1 MPTTA
6 VPATAVRLD
15 APLKARITAA
25 QAELAREMP
34 GLTPTF
40 SDTVRVLINEALAAR
55 AAASPTAASPT
66 AAPVGARDARDARA
80 AAVTAAVRIYN
91 AAVAAHD
98 AAGLADF
105 DPARAAALRAFLVA
119 HGDAA
124 SNYPGADGGAVAPLS
139 ASAAG
144 RIAAAS
150 RAGRVAH
157 NAAAR
162 VPASR
167 GAGGITLHRATNG
180 ASVATVVANDP
191 K

>member
-55 AAASPTAASPT
+55 AAASPTAA
-66 AAPVGARDARDARA
+66 PVGARDARDARA

-98 AAGLADF
+98 AAGLADD
-105 DPARAAALRAFLVA
+105 DPTRAAALRNFLVA

>member
-66 AAPVGARDARDARA
+66 AAPVGARDARA

-98 AAGLADF
+98 AAGLADD
-105 DPARAAALRAFLVA
+105 DPTRAAALRNFLVA

>member
-6 VPATAVRLD
+6 VPVTAVRLD

-55 AAASPTAASPT
+55 AIASPTAASPT
-66 AAPVGARDARDARA
+66 AADPAAAAAHRAELAHNAAARA
-80 AAVTAAVRIYN
+80 AR
-91 AAVAAHD
+91 
-98 AAGLADF
+98 
-105 DPARAAALRAFLVA
+105 
-119 HGDAA
+119 
-124 SNYPGADGGAVAPLS
+124 
-139 ASAAG
+139 
-144 RIAAAS
+144 
-150 RAGRVAH
+150 
-157 NAAAR
+157 AAR

-180 ASVATVVANDP
+180 ASIATVVANDP

>member
-1 MPTTA
+1 
-6 VPATAVRLD
+6 
-15 APLKARITAA
+15 
-25 QAELAREMP
+25 MP

-66 AAPVGARDARDARA
+66 AASP
-80 AAVTAAVRIYN
+80 TAADILAAHGVISRIYEG
-91 AAVAAHD
+91 AVKAHD

-105 DPARAAALRAFLVA
+105 DPARAAALRAFL
-119 HGDAA
+119 D
-124 SNYPGADGGAVAPLS
+124 DT
-139 ASAAG
+139 
-144 RIAAAS
+144 IAADPA
-150 RAGRVAH
+150 RAAAH
-157 NAAAR
+157 RAELARNAAAR

-180 ASVATVVANDP
+180 ASIATVVANDP

>member
-1 MPTTA
+1 MPTTTA

-66 AAPVGARDARDARA
+66 AADILAALRVDPAAARA
-80 AAVTAAVRIYN
+80 VT
-91 AAVAAHD
+91 HD
-98 AAGLADF
+98 I
-105 DPARAAALRAFLVA
+105 AALRA
-119 HGDAA
+119 
-124 SNYPGADGGAVAPLS
+124 
-139 ASAAG
+139 
-144 RIAAAS
+144 I
-150 RAGRVAH
+150 
-157 NAAAR
+157 AAR

-167 GAGGITLHRATNG
+167 GAGGVTLHRSSNG
-180 ASVATVVANDP
+180 ASIATVVANDP

>member
-1 MPTTA
+1 MPTPPNATA
-6 VPATAVRLD
+6 STPVTAVRLD

-40 SDTVRVLINEALAAR
+40 SDTVRVLINEALAVR
-55 AAASPTAASPT
+55 AIASPTAASPTAASPT
-66 AAPVGARDARDARA
+66 AAPAGADAGADALRAYFVDFA
-80 AAVTAAVRIYN
+80 AAARV
-91 AAVAAHD
+91 D
-98 AAGLADF
+98 
-105 DPARAAALRAFLVA
+105 RAAAL
-119 HGDAA
+119 
-124 SNYPGADGGAVAPLS
+124 AVGPD
-139 ASAAG
+139 
-144 RIAAAS
+144 IAAL
-150 RAGRVAH
+150 RAI
-157 NAAAR
+157 AAR

>member
-1 MPTTA
+1 MPTPPNATA
-6 VPATAVRLD
+6 STPVTAVRLD

-55 AAASPTAASPT
+55 AIASPT
-66 AAPVGARDARDARA
+66 AAPAGADAFA
-80 AAVTAAVRIYN
+80 AAARV
-91 AAVAAHD
+91 D
-98 AAGLADF
+98 
-105 DPARAAALRAFLVA
+105 RAAAL
-119 HGDAA
+119 
-124 SNYPGADGGAVAPLS
+124 AVGPD
-139 ASAAG
+139 
-144 RIAAAS
+144 IAAL
-150 RAGRVAH
+150 RAI
-157 NAAAR
+157 AAR

>member
-1 MPTTA
+1 MPTPPNATA
-6 VPATAVRLD
+6 STPVTAVRLD

-40 SDTVRVLINEALAAR
+40 SDTVRVLINEALAVR
-55 AAASPTAASPT
+55 AIASPTAASPT
-66 AAPVGARDARDARA
+66 AADAGADAGADALRAYFVDFAAAARVDRAAARA
-80 AAVTAAVRIYN
+80 AGPDIT
-91 AAVAAHD
+91 
-98 AAGLADF
+98 
-105 DPARAAALRAFLVA
+105 ALRA
-119 HGDAA
+119 
-124 SNYPGADGGAVAPLS
+124 
-139 ASAAG
+139 
-144 RIAAAS
+144 I
-150 RAGRVAH
+150 
-157 NAAAR
+157 AAR

>member
-1 MPTTA
+1 MPTPPNATA
-6 VPATAVRLD
+6 STPVTAVRLD

-40 SDTVRVLINEALAAR
+40 SDTVRVLINEALAVR
-55 AAASPTAASPT
+55 AIASPTAASPTAASPTAASPTAASPT
-66 AAPVGARDARDARA
+66 AAPAGADAGADALRAYFVDFAAAARVDRA
-80 AAVTAAVRIYN
+80 AAN
-91 AAVAAHD
+91 AVAPD
-98 AAGLADF
+98 I
-105 DPARAAALRAFLVA
+105 AALRA
-119 HGDAA
+119 
-124 SNYPGADGGAVAPLS
+124 
-139 ASAAG
+139 
-144 RIAAAS
+144 I
-150 RAGRVAH
+150 
-157 NAAAR
+157 AAR

>member
-1 MPTTA
+1 MPTPPNATA
-6 VPATAVRLD
+6 STPVTAVRLD

-40 SDTVRVLINEALAAR
+40 SDTVRVLINEALAVR
-55 AAASPTAASPT
+55 AIASPTAASPT
-66 AAPVGARDARDARA
+66 AADAGADAGADALRAYFVDFA
-80 AAVTAAVRIYN
+80 AAARV
-91 AAVAAHD
+91 D
-98 AAGLADF
+98 
-105 DPARAAALRAFLVA
+105 RAAAL
-119 HGDAA
+119 
-124 SNYPGADGGAVAPLS
+124 AVGPD
-139 ASAAG
+139 
-144 RIAAAS
+144 IAAL
-150 RAGRVAH
+150 RAI
-157 NAAAR
+157 AAR

>member
-1 MPTTA
+1 MPPPSNATATTP
-6 VPATAVRLD
+6 VTAVRLD

-25 QAELAREMP
+25 QGDLAREMP

-55 AAASPTAASPT
+55 AIASPTAASPTAASPT
-66 AAPVGARDARDARA
+66 AA
-80 AAVTAAVRIYN
+80 
-91 AAVAAHD
+91 
-98 AAGLADF
+98 
-105 DPARAAALRAFLVA
+105 DPDGSAALRAYF
-119 HGDAA
+119 DAF
-124 SNYPGADGGAVAPLS
+124 
-139 ASAAG
+139 AAAA
-144 RIAAAS
+144 RVDRAAAS
-150 RAGRVAH
+150 AVGPDIAALRAI
-157 NAAAR
+157 AAR

>member
-6 VPATAVRLD
+6 VPVTAVRLD

-40 SDTVRVLINEALAAR
+40 SDTVRVLLNEALAAR
-55 AAASPTAASPT
+55 AAASPTAASPP
-66 AAPVGARDARDARA
+66 AADPDGFDELLAAADARKAGALRAIAAR
-80 AAVTAAVRIYN
+80 N
-91 AAVAAHD
+91 
-98 AAGLADF
+98 
-105 DPARAAALRAFLVA
+105 AAAL
-119 HGDAA
+119 
-124 SNYPGADGGAVAPLS
+124 
-139 ASAAG
+139 
-144 RIAAAS
+144 
-150 RAGRVAH
+150 
-157 NAAAR
+157 

-180 ASVATVVANDP
+180 ASIATVVANDP

>member
-1 MPTTA
+1 MPTPPNATA
-6 VPATAVRLD
+6 TTPVTAVRLD

-25 QAELAREMP
+25 QGDLAREMP

-55 AAASPTAASPT
+55 AIASPTAASPT
-66 AAPVGARDARDARA
+66 AA
-80 AAVTAAVRIYN
+80 
-91 AAVAAHD
+91 
-98 AAGLADF
+98 
-105 DPARAAALRAFLVA
+105 DPDGSAALRAYF
-119 HGDAA
+119 DAF
-124 SNYPGADGGAVAPLS
+124 
-139 ASAAG
+139 AAAA
-144 RIAAAS
+144 RVDRAAAS
-150 RAGRVAH
+150 AVGPDIAALRAI
-157 NAAAR
+157 AAR

>member
-1 MPTTA
+1 MPTPPNATA
-6 VPATAVRLD
+6 STPVTAVRLD

-40 SDTVRVLINEALAAR
+40 SDTVRVLINEALAVR
-55 AAASPTAASPT
+55 AIASPTAASPT
-66 AAPVGARDARDARA
+66 AADAGADAGADALRAYFVDFAAAARVDRA
-80 AAVTAAVRIYN
+80 AAN
-91 AAVAAHD
+91 AVAPD
-98 AAGLADF
+98 I
-105 DPARAAALRAFLVA
+105 AALRA
-119 HGDAA
+119 
-124 SNYPGADGGAVAPLS
+124 
-139 ASAAG
+139 
-144 RIAAAS
+144 I
-150 RAGRVAH
+150 
-157 NAAAR
+157 AAR

>member
-1 MPTTA
+1 MPTPPNATA
-6 VPATAVRLD
+6 STPVTAVRLD

-40 SDTVRVLINEALAAR
+40 SDTVRVLINEALAVR
-55 AAASPTAASPT
+55 AIASPTAASPT
-66 AAPVGARDARDARA
+66 AAPAGADAGADALRAYFVDFA
-80 AAVTAAVRIYN
+80 AAARV
-91 AAVAAHD
+91 D
-98 AAGLADF
+98 
-105 DPARAAALRAFLVA
+105 RAAAL
-119 HGDAA
+119 
-124 SNYPGADGGAVAPLS
+124 AVGPD
-139 ASAAG
+139 
-144 RIAAAS
+144 IAAL
-150 RAGRVAH
+150 RAI
-157 NAAAR
+157 AAR

>member
-1 MPTTA
+1 MPTPPNATA
-6 VPATAVRLD
+6 STPVTAVRLA

-55 AAASPTAASPT
+55 AVASPTDTLAAARAS
-66 AAPVGARDARDARA
+66 AHARAVNDAAIAAYDAAYAAREAALDDAYAAHAADDDDDALAAAKLNYLADIDDLAPVASRA
-80 AAVTAAVRIYN
+80 AAV
-91 AAVAAHD
+91 
-98 AAGLADF
+98 
-105 DPARAAALRAFLVA
+105 
-119 HGDAA
+119 
-124 SNYPGADGGAVAPLS
+124 PGRPG
-139 ASAAG
+139 
-144 RIAAAS
+144 
-150 RAGRVAH
+150 
-157 NAAAR
+157 
-162 VPASR
+162 R

>member
-1 MPTTA
+1 MPTPPNATA
-6 VPATAVRLD
+6 STPVTAVRLD

-40 SDTVRVLINEALAAR
+40 SDTVRVLINEALAVR
-55 AAASPTAASPT
+55 AIASPTAASPT
-66 AAPVGARDARDARA
+66 AAPAGADAGADALRAYFVDFAAAARVDRA
-80 AAVTAAVRIYN
+80 AADAVGPDI
-91 AAVAAHD
+91 
-98 AAGLADF
+98 
-105 DPARAAALRAFLVA
+105 AALRA
-119 HGDAA
+119 
-124 SNYPGADGGAVAPLS
+124 
-139 ASAAG
+139 
-144 RIAAAS
+144 I
-150 RAGRVAH
+150 
-157 NAAAR
+157 AAR

>member
-55 AAASPTAASPT
+55 AAASPTAA
-66 AAPVGARDARDARA
+66 PVGARDARA

-98 AAGLADF
+98 AAGLADD
-105 DPARAAALRAFLVA
+105 DPTRAAALRNFLVA